1 MEKYYMEKFKKFTDF
16 IVECLHEEY
25 TKINFNSYT
34 IEEKYNKVTIKI
46 YIKLNGNEYELRIP
60 CDFNVPIS
68 KILYEA
74 KSDITQI
81 ILNCYK

>member
-1 MEKYYMEKFKKFTDF
+1 MEKYYMKKFKKFTDF

-25 TKINFNSYT
+25 TKIDFNSYT
-34 IEEKYNKVTIKI
+34 IEEQYNRVTIKL
-46 YIKLNGNEYELRIP
+46 YIKLNSNEYELIIS
-60 CDFNVPIS
+60 CDFDVPIS

>member
-1 MEKYYMEKFKKFTDF
+1 MEKYYMRKFNKFTDF
-16 IVECLHEEY
+16 IVECLREEY
-25 TKINFNSYT
+25 TKIDFNSYT
-34 IEEKYNKVTIKI
+34 LEEEYNKVTIKL
-46 YIKLNGNEYELRIP
+46 YIKLNSDEYELRIP

-74 KSDITQI
+74 KSDISQI

>member
-1 MEKYYMEKFKKFTDF
+1 MEKYCMEKFKKFTDF

-34 IEEKYNKVTIKI
+34 IEEKYNRVTIKL
-46 YIKLNGNEYELRIP
+46 YIKLNSNEYELRIP

-74 KSDITQI
+74 KSDISHL
-81 ILNCYK
+81 ILNSYK

>member
-1 MEKYYMEKFKKFTDF
+1 MEKFKKFSDF

-25 TKINFNSYT
+25 TKIDFNSYT
-34 IEEKYNKVTIKI
+34 IEEQYNRVTIKL
-46 YIKLNGNEYELRIP
+46 YIKLNSNEYELRIP

-68 KILYEA
+68 KILSEA

>member
-1 MEKYYMEKFKKFTDF
+1 MEKYYMRKFNKFTDF
-16 IVECLHEEY
+16 IVECLREEY
-25 TKINFNSYT
+25 TKIDFNSYT
-34 IEEKYNKVTIKI
+34 LEEEYNRVIIKL
-46 YIKLNGNEYELRIP
+46 YIKLNSDEYELRIP

-74 KSDITQI
+74 KSDISQI

>member
-1 MEKYYMEKFKKFTDF
+1 MEKYYMRKFNKFTDF
-16 IVECLHEEY
+16 IVECLREEY
-25 TKINFNSYT
+25 TKIDFNSYT
-34 IEEKYNKVTIKI
+34 LEEEYNRVTIKL
-46 YIKLNGNEYELRIP
+46 YIKLNSDEYELRIP

-74 KSDITQI
+74 KSDISQI